1 MSSLSLNLPLISE
14 YEILLPRC
22 PPGLSALPAQLRQI
36 EHCALTCLGFGLG
49 LQPSHRVHDWPPVVG
64 CTTPALPLSRLQI
77 LLAGEVLEGR
87 TLALHVLSLP
97 LTKMPVSLH
106 CSLVAADTAAVLW
119 EGMASGGPG
128 KQQEFKF
135 SKPVAD
141 VPAETRAV
149 FRTADGASATIAP
162 VVAASEASNDKTWAR
177 SGKLGDALVT
187 QVLLKK
193 QASGLWKIK
202 KLVVTTPA
210 GPAPDTAAPVR
221 PPRITCP
228 DEEAG
233 DEMLMCARYQASKT
247 AAARSWAYTLT
258 PLVAGTGNS
267 RTWSPSWTPVWCPW
281 TTKTTV

>member
-1 MSSLSLNLPLISE
+1 MSV
-14 YEILLPRC
+14 
-22 PPGLSALPAQLRQI
+22 A
-36 EHCALTCLGFGLG
+36 
-49 LQPSHRVHDWPPVVG
+49 
-64 CTTPALPLSRLQI
+64 
-77 LLAGEVLEGR
+77 
-87 TLALHVLSLP
+87 
-97 LTKMPVSLH
+97 LH

-162 VVAASEASNDKTWAR
+162 VVAPSEAGNDKTWAR